1 MKTAPKP
8 LRRGVYI
15 MKTAPKP
22 WYLTV
27 QTFPELLHRNAAQF
41 GSRRAQWWKTT
52 GSNTKSITYA
62 QLSDIVRELS
72 AGLMQL
78 GLAKGDRTCIMAHT
92 SPPWVWADYSILCGG
107 AITVCIYPT
116 VSPAEIRHIV
126 NDSGARFIYVDDKE
140 NLHKITSVW
149 KDMPSLE
156 KIIFMKDEYTDADER
171 VLSLGNLRALGRE
184 LLAKDPGA
192 YEQRWQ
198 SVTLDDP
205 MTIVY
210 TSGTTGLPK
219 GAVHTHRSINAAC
232 RRDLSVFSARPF
244 TADDVCL
251 SFLPL
256 SHTYER
262 ECGHGCSMHAAIT
275 IAYTDP
281 KTLVDD
287 FRLFRPTI
295 FMSVPRL
302 FERIYMTMQARTS
315 NSPLKKAIF
324 DYAMKTGLEMVEARS
339 DANGFIDISEDTDI
353 TAGAPLLLKLRYKLV
368 DKLLFSKVREMM
380 GGRFRLAFSAAGSLP
395 ADLCKV
401 FLAMG
406 IRIYEGY
413 GATET
418 CNTININ
425 RVDKILP
432 GSVGPVAP
440 GVEGK
445 IAEDGEWLVKGEN
458 IFIGYWNN
466 PAATKEAFTPDGFYK
481 TGDIVVML
489 AEGYLRI
496 VDRKKGLMVLD
507 TGKNVPSAK
516 IEAKFSLSRYIEVV
530 MPAGDNRKF
539 VTALV
544 VPNLDAFIRYFEE
557 KGISYDKSAL
567 VFTEENGI
575 RTCTRV
581 GQDFID
587 QPELKALIDIDIQ
600 KANTELE
607 DYERI
612 KKYLVLARKL
622 TVESGEMTPTLK
634 VKRNEVLKHFSNEIE
649 GLYE

>member
-1 MKTAPKP
+1 MKTASD
-8 LRRGVYI
+8 I
-15 MKTAPKP
+15 

-27 QTFPELLHRNAAQF
+27 QTFPELLHRNATQF
-41 GSRRAQWWKTT
+41 GSRRAQWWKTEGT
-52 GSNTKSITYA
+52 NTESITYS
-62 QLSDIVRELS
+62 QLAVIVSELS
-72 AGLMQL
+72 AGLLKL
-78 GLAKGDRTCIMAHT
+78 GIARGDRACIMAHT

-116 VSPAEIRHIV
+116 VSPVEIKHIV
-126 NDSGARFIYVDDKE
+126 NDSGARFVYVDDEE
-140 NLHKITSVW
+140 NLKKIKSVW
-149 KDMPSLE
+149 PDMPTLE
-156 KIIFMKDEYTDADER
+156 KVIFMKDDYAGGDDR
-171 VLSLGNLRALGRE
+171 VISLSALRKLGRE
-184 LLAKDPGA
+184 LQSSDTTA
-192 YEQRWQ
+192 YEQRWR
-198 SVTLDDP
+198 SVTMDDP

-232 RRDLSVFSARPF
+232 RRDLSVTREL
-244 TADDVCL
+244 TVDDVCL

-262 ECGHGCSMHAAIT
+262 ECGHGCAMHSAIT
-275 IAYTDP
+275 IAYSDP

-287 FRLFRPTI
+287 MRIFRPTI

-302 FERIYMTMQARTS
+302 FERIYMTMQSLTAS
-315 NSPLKKAIF
+315 SPVKKAIF
-324 DYAMKTGLEMVEARS
+324 DYAMKTGLTLIETRA
-339 DANGFIDISEDTDI
+339 DKNGFIDMSEGIDL
-353 TAGAPLLLKLRYKLV
+353 TAGVPLSLKLRYKLV
-368 DKLLFSKVREMM
+368 DKLMFSKVREMM
-380 GGRFRLAFSAAGSLP
+380 GGRLSLTFSAAGSLP

-406 IRIYEGY
+406 IRICEGY

-425 RVDKILP
+425 LVNKILP

-458 IFIGYWNN
+458 IFKGYWNN
-466 PAATKEAFTPDGFYK
+466 PEATNDAFTPDGFYK

-489 AEGYLRI
+489 ADGYLKI

-516 IEAKFSLSRYIEVV
+516 IEAKFSLSRFIEIV
-530 MPAGDNRKF
+530 MPVGDNRKY
-539 VTALV
+539 VSALV
-544 VPNLDAFIRYFEE
+544 VPNFDAFIRHFDNQ
-557 KGISYDKSAL
+557 GIVYDRDAL
-567 VFTEENGI
+567 VFSDADGTRI
-575 RTCTRV
+575 CTRV

-587 QPELKALIDIDIQ
+587 KPELKTIIDADIQ
-600 KANTELE
+600 KVNAELE
-607 DYERI
+607 EYERV
-612 KKYLVLARKL
+612 KKYLVLPRKL
-622 TVESGEMTPTLK
+622 TVEEGEMTPTMK
-634 VKRNEVLKHFSNEIE
+634 VKRNEVIKHFKAEIE
-649 GLYE
+649 GLYQ

>member
-1 MKTAPKP
+1 MKTASD
-8 LRRGVYI
+8 I
-15 MKTAPKP
+15 

-27 QTFPELLHRNAAQF
+27 QTFPELLHRNATQF
-41 GSRRAQWWKTT
+41 GSRRAQWWKTEGT
-52 GSNTKSITYA
+52 NTESITYS
-62 QLSDIVRELS
+62 QLAVIVSELS
-72 AGLMQL
+72 AGLLKL
-78 GLAKGDRTCIMAHT
+78 GIAKGDRACIMAHT

-116 VSPAEIRHIV
+116 VSPVEIKHIV
-126 NDSGARFIYVDDKE
+126 NDSGARFVYVDDEE
-140 NLHKITSVW
+140 NLKKIKSVW
-149 KDMPSLE
+149 PDMPTLE
-156 KIIFMKDEYTDADER
+156 KVIFMKDDYAGGDDR
-171 VLSLGNLRALGRE
+171 VIFLSALRKLGRE
-184 LLAKDPGA
+184 LLSSDTTA
-192 YEQRWQ
+192 YEQRWR
-198 SVTLDDP
+198 SVTMDNP

-232 RRDLSVFSARPF
+232 RRDLSVNREL
-244 TADDVCL
+244 TVDDVCL

-262 ECGHGCSMHAAIT
+262 ECGHGCAMHSAIT
-275 IAYTDP
+275 IAYSDP

-287 FRLFRPTI
+287 MRIFRPTI

-302 FERIYMTMQARTS
+302 FERIYMTMQSRTAS
-315 NSPLKKAIF
+315 SPVKKAIF
-324 DYAMKTGLEMVEARS
+324 DYAMKTGLALIETRT
-339 DANGFIDISEDTDI
+339 DKNGFIDMSEGIDL
-353 TAGAPLLLKLRYKLV
+353 TAGVPLSLKLRYKLV
-368 DKLLFSKVREMM
+368 DKLMFSKVREMM
-380 GGRFRLAFSAAGSLP
+380 GGRLSLTFSAAGSLP

-406 IRIYEGY
+406 IRICEGY

-425 RVDKILP
+425 LVNKILP

-458 IFIGYWNN
+458 IFKGYWNN
-466 PAATKEAFTPDGFYK
+466 PEATNDAFTPDGFYK

-489 AEGYLRI
+489 ADGYLKI

-516 IEAKFSLSRYIEVV
+516 IEAKFSLSRFIEVV
-530 MPAGDNRKF
+530 MPVGDNRKY
-539 VTALV
+539 VSALV
-544 VPNLDAFIRYFEE
+544 VPNFDAFIRHFDDQ
-557 KGISYDKSAL
+557 GIVYDRDAL
-567 VFTEENGI
+567 VFSDADGTRI
-575 RTCTRV
+575 CTRV

-587 QPELKALIDIDIQ
+587 KPELKTIIDADIQ
-600 KANTELE
+600 KVNAELE
-607 DYERI
+607 EYERV
-612 KKYLVLARKL
+612 KKYLVLPRKL
-622 TVESGEMTPTLK
+622 TVEEGEMTPTMK
-634 VKRNEVLKHFSNEIE
+634 VKRNEVLKHFKAEIE